1 MNVVIAGGGIAGLT
15 MALTC
20 HQIGIDAT
28 VYESVP
34 DLRPLGLGINLQ
46 PSAVRELH
54 DLGLETELAAMGVP
68 MQELALVGRDGHD
81 VWAEPRGVEAGYRWP
96 QYAVHRGELQMMLLA
111 AVTERLGP
119 DAVVT
124 GRRVAHYEHGTD
136 QVMVDVEA
144 LDGTTELVEAT
155 VVLACDG
162 LHSAL
167 RGQMFPGEGGPRWGG
182 TVLWRG
188 MAHAPRIRRG
198 NSYVVVGNTNQRFV
212 VFPVSGP
219 DPDSGMQIQNWI
231 AERRFDPLRGWRRGD
246 WNTRVDTTEF
256 IDDFAD
262 WTFDWL
268 DVPGL
273 IRRTDQIFEYPMVDR
288 DPVPHWVHGSVA
300 LLGDAAHAMY
310 PVGSNGASQAI
321 IDARVLGAA
330 FAEHGVGRDAL
341 SAYESALIDDR
352 SASVLRNRGVGPA
365 SMLEPFDDRAEA
377 IFGDIDGVSAAVLE
391 RFVSDYRT
399 SSNEAV
405 AALNEAPPTIST
417 GRGPT
422 TS

>member
-1 MNVVIAGGGIAGLT
+1 MNVIIAGGGIAGLS

-20 HQIGIDAT
+20 HQIGIEAT
-28 VYESVP
+28 VYESVR

-54 DLGLETELAAMGVP
+54 DLGLETELAAMSVP

-81 VWAEPRGVEAGYRWP
+81 VWTEPRGVDAGYRWP
-96 QYAVHRGELQMMLLA
+96 QYSVHRGELQMMLLR

-124 GRRVAHYEHGTD
+124 GHRVAHYEHVADG
-136 QVMVDVEA
+136 VVVDVGTP
-144 LDGTTELVEAT
+144 DGTTDRVAGTVLV
-155 VVLACDG
+155 ACDG

-188 MAHAPRIRRG
+188 MARAPKIRG
-198 NSYVVVGNTNQRFV
+198 GSSFVVVGNTNQRFV
-212 VFPVSGP
+212 VFPISAP
-219 DPDSGMQIQNWI
+219 DPDSGMQMQNWI

-246 WNTRVDTTEF
+246 WNTRVETTEF
-256 IDDFAD
+256 IDDFD
-262 WTFDWL
+262 SWTFDWL

-273 IRRTDQIFEYPMVDR
+273 IRSTEKIFEYPMVDR
-288 DPVPHWVHGSVA
+288 DPAPHWIHGSVA

-330 FAEHGVGRDAL
+330 FVEHGVGRDAL
-341 SAYESALIDDR
+341 GAYESALIEDR
-352 SASVLRNRGVGPA
+352 SAMVLRNRGAGPV
-365 SMLEPFDDRAEA
+365 SMLEPFDERSEE
-377 IFGDIDGVSAAVLE
+377 IFGDIDAIQPEALE
-391 RFVSDYRT
+391 RFVFGYR
-399 SSNEAV
+399 SASNEAI
-405 AALNEAPPTIST
+405 AALNEAPPTILT
-417 GRGPT
+417 GAGPNT
-422 TS
+422 A

>member
-1 MNVVIAGGGIAGLT
+1 MHVVIAGGGIAGLS

-28 VYESVP
+28 LYESVR

-68 MQELALVGRDGHD
+68 MQELALVGRHGHD
-81 VWAEPRGVEAGYRWP
+81 VWAEPRGVEAGYRWS

-124 GRRVAHYEHGTD
+124 GRRVARYEHGTD
-136 QVMVDVEA
+136 HVVVDVEA
-144 LDGTTELVEAT
+144 LDGTTEHVEAT
-155 VVLACDG
+155 VLLACDG

-167 RGQMFPGEGGPRWGG
+167 RQQMFPGEGGPRWGG

-188 MAHAPRIRRG
+188 MARAPKIRRG

-212 VFPVSGP
+212 VFPVSAP
-219 DPDSGMQIQNWI
+219 DPESGMQMQNWI

-273 IRRTDQIFEYPMVDR
+273 IGRTDQIFEYPMVDR

-321 IDARVLGAA
+321 VDTRVLGAA
-330 FAEHGVGRDAL
+330 FVEHGVGRAAL
-341 SAYESALIDDR
+341 RAYESALIEDR

-365 SMLEPFDDRAEA
+365 SMLESFDEGADE

-391 RFVSDYRT
+391 RFVSNYRT
-399 SSNEAV
+399 SSNEAI
-405 AALNEAPPTIST
+405 AALNEAPPTIPP
-417 GRGPT
+417 GRVPT